1 MRLFPLL
8 LVITLLAGC
17 PTGPV
22 RDLKTT
28 ADTQNLTPEENRV
41 WSAGKRF
48 DELIAKQDIL
58 YKDTALTAYV
68 QGIADK
74 LYPELKSTIHI
85 RLIDSPDLNAF
96 ALPNGS
102 VYFNIGM
109 LARLDNESQLATI
122 VAHEISHFLRQHA
135 LKQRSSTNTLI
146 TAGMAIT
153 LLTGI
158 PLTGELIAVTA
169 ISGHSQSMESEADQL
184 GFKRL
189 IAKGYDPS
197 QAQVTFEH
205 LLKEVETLE
214 IDQPYFFSS
223 HPRLEE
229 RIKNFKRL
237 TAEASKKDG
246 IKNAKEYLDQ
256 TKQARTD
263 ILQRYLELHRFKTLI
278 LMLDNDD
285 HKWRYPIY
293 APYYLGEAYRL
304 RGEEGDISLAQHAY
318 LRTIDA
324 APEFAPSYRA
334 LGILQMKEK
343 QYQEAL
349 GNFRTYLTLDP
360 KAKDRAYIE
369 QYIKQITSI

>member
-1 MRLFPLL
+1 MRFLSLFLTAVLL
-8 LVITLLAGC
+8 TGC
-17 PTGPV
+17 QTGPV
-22 RDLKTT
+22 RDIQST
-28 ADTQNLTPEENRV
+28 ADTHNLTPEENRV
-41 WSAGKRF
+41 WGAGKRF
-48 DELIAKQDIL
+48 DALIAKQDIL
-58 YKDTALTAYV
+58 YKDADLTAYV
-68 QGIADK
+68 QNIADK
-74 LYPELKSTIHI
+74 LHPELKGTIKI

-122 VAHEISHFLRQHA
+122 VAHETSHFLRQHA
-135 LKQRSSTNTLI
+135 LKRRNSTNTLI

-158 PLTGELIAVTA
+158 PLSGELIAVSA
-169 ISGHSQSMESEADQL
+169 ISGYSQSMESEADQL
-184 GFKRL
+184 GFERL
-189 IAKGYDPS
+189 IANGYDPS

-229 RIKNFKRL
+229 RIESFKQL
-237 TAEASKKDG
+237 TAETSKKEG
-246 IKNAKEYLDQ
+246 IQNAKKYLDQ
-256 TKQARTD
+256 TKQVRAD
-263 ILQRYLELHRFKTLI
+263 MLQRYLELHRYKTLI
-278 LMLDNDD
+278 LMLENSD
-285 HKWRYPIY
+285 HKWHYPIY

-304 RGEEGDISLAQHAY
+304 RDEEGDVLLAQRAY
-318 LRTIDA
+318 RRAISED
-324 APEFAPSYRA
+324 PEFAPSYRA

-343 QYQEAL
+343 QHKESL
-349 GNFRTYLTLDP
+349 GNFRSYLTLNP

-369 QYIKQITSI
+369 QYIKQMDSI